1 MIMKN
6 LLLKITNW
14 ISSWEL
20 DKVLHFTAGYIL
32 MSIFLAFSPITDF
45 KWATIGTFFIT
56 IIALGKEI
64 IDMLRDGKKSGF
76 DFLDVLWTLV
86 GSTICA
92 LLMNLLPLI
101 GQFE

>member
-1 MIMKN
+1 MKN
-6 LLLKITNW
+6 LLVKITEW
-14 ISSWEL
+14 ISGWQL

-32 MSIFLAFSPITDF
+32 MSIFLVFSPIADF
-45 KWATIGTFFIT
+45 KWATIGTFFVA

-64 IDMLRDGKKSGF
+64 LDMLREGKKSGF
-76 DFLDVLWTLV
+76 DFIDVLWTLC

-92 LLMNLLPLI
+92 LLMSLLPLI